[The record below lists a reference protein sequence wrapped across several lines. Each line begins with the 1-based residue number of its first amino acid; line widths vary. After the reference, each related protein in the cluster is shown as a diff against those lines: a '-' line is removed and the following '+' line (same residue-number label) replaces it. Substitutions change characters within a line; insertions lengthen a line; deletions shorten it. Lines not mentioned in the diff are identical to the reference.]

1 MVVPV
6 RVAPRASPP
15 PSFTA
20 ESVRSLRLEHAAFPE
35 LAAPGAVVFVPP
47 GIDRTRRLE
56 VLVFF
61 HGFNGCAL
69 AVAAPEPIPCHPG
82 GPRRGA
88 LDLIN
93 QVRASGR
100 AVVLVIPQLAM
111 EATRG
116 DAGRLGHDGGLR
128 RFLAEVLAAIE
139 PEVGPQRVE
148 DLGRVLFAVHSG
160 GYAAA
165 LAALQRGGVDV
176 GHIAMFDALYT
187 GITQIGGWLEPGLR
201 AGDGSRRFVSV
212 YGASAAGAGSRELDR
227 LLRGKGLAGDV
238 RRRTSPGDV
247 TLEESLATVALL
259 RGQGDHQQVLR
270 RNLAMVLRGAGLGAR
285 RP

>member
-1 MVVPV
+1 M
-6 RVAPRASPP
+6 RVAPRTSPP
-15 PSFTA
+15 PTFTT
-20 ESVRSLRLEHAAFPE
+20 ESVRALRLEHAAFPA
-35 LAAPGAVVFVPP
+35 LSAPGAVVFVPA

-69 AVAAPEPIPCHPG
+69 AVAAPEPIPCHPD

-93 QVRASGR
+93 QVRASQR

-116 DAGRLGHDGGLR
+116 DPGQLGHDGGLR

-139 PEVGPQRVE
+139 PEVGAQRIE

-160 GYAAA
+160 GYEAA

-187 GITQIGGWLEPGLR
+187 GISQIGAWLEPSLR
-201 AGDGSRRFVSV
+201 AGDGTRRLVSV

-227 LLRGKGLAGDV
+227 QLREKGLANVV
-238 RRRTSPGDV
+238 RRRSTPGDV
-247 TLEESLATVALL
+247 TLEESLAVVALL

-270 RNLAMVLRGAGLGAR
+270 RNLAMVLRGSGLGAR

>member
-1 MVVPV
+1 M
-6 RVAPRASPP
+6 RVTPRTSPP
-15 PSFTA
+15 PTFTT
-20 ESVRSLRLEHAAFPE
+20 ESVRALRLEHAAFPA
-35 LAAPGAVVFVPP
+35 LSAPGAVVFVPA

-69 AVAAPEPIPCHPG
+69 AVAAPEPIPCHPD

-88 LDLIN
+88 LDLIH

-116 DAGRLGHDGGLR
+116 DAGQLGRDGGLR
-128 RFLAEVLAAIE
+128 RLLAEVLAAIE
-139 PEVGPQRVE
+139 PEVGAQRVE

-160 GYAAA
+160 GYEAA

-176 GHIAMFDALYT
+176 GHVAMFDALYT
-187 GITQIGGWLEPGLR
+187 GIPQVAAWLAPSLR
-201 AGDGSRRFVSV
+201 AGDGTRRFVSV
-212 YGASAAGAGSRELDR
+212 YGASAAAAGSRELDR
-227 LLRGKGLAGDV
+227 QLKELGLANVV
-238 RRRTSPGDV
+238 RRRSTPGDV
-247 TLEESLATVALL
+247 TLEESLAAVALL
-259 RGQGDHQQVLR
+259 RAQGDHQQVLR
-270 RNLAMVLRGAGLGAR
+270 RNFAMVLRGSGLGAR